1 MGTAGLSKLTAIFIL
16 IILVLLIG
24 AGYGLYASYNATE
37 SLKVNDVKLVSFS
50 ARLTGVDILLNL
62 KLHNPS
68 EYHLSIREL
77 SYTIFV
83 NDVSVASGEK
93 LFLLIPARRD
103 AELPITI
110 RITAADAVRMV
121 LSSMNKDRVNLR
133 LSLSGKIPLTL
144 FNIIELPLNVP
155 FAKDLRFTVIPSK
168 RAVTSLRIYETTYEE
183 AKALTVTPFLLI
195 AGLIL
200 GFAGSTYAAMKAKS
214 IKAFEGFSA
223 LSTICFFFI
232 SLLVTFGLLSALHIE
247 PSFMTGIILMWIL
260 CFLPIQFMEILM
272 LKRRNL
278 LVSKLGS
285 EVFKIR
291 KKMLLMAK
299 ILVPLGVLT
308 LPSVS
313 ILGNLNMYL
322 GLLAALASFAL
333 FIIPGAYAG
342 IKERQFYYKHEL
354 YLVEY
359 DEEKMRV
366 KQLKYIGK
374 LAKSKLA
381 DMLFALRALPVQ
393 LIDFKT
399 AKPRNLEH
407 VSGEDTI
414 TAELNI
420 SVFMVYEVKR
430 ENIGKVL
437 MIDDPEI
444 RKLAT
449 TLRELSYNVSIDK
462 IYLLTYPPIRC

>member
-24 AGYGLYASYNATE
+24 AGYGLYASYNAAE

-50 ARLTGVDILLNL
+50 ASLTGVDILLNL

-183 AKALTVTPFLLI
+183 AKALTVTPLLLI

-200 GFAGSTYAAMKAKS
+200 GFAGSTYAAMKAES

-223 LSTICFFFI
+223 LSTICFFI

-247 PSFMTGIILMWIL
+247 PSPTTGIILMWIL
-260 CFLPIQFMEILM
+260 CFLPIQFMETLM

-285 EVFKIR
+285 EVFKVR
-291 KKMLLMAK
+291 KRMLLMAK

-407 VSGEDTI
+407 VSEEDTI

-430 ENIGKVL
+430 ENIRKVL
-437 MIDDPEI
+437 AIDDPEI
-444 RKLAT
+444 RKVAT
-449 TLRELSYNVSIDK
+449 TLQEMSYNVSTDR
-462 IYLLTYPPIRC
+462 IYLLTRPPITR